1 MTSGNEHTVKA
12 FDTDITELRG
22 LIAEIGARSEKAIE
36 KAMHALQTH
45 DLELA
50 EEVVKGDKVIDELEQ
65 RIDRMVI
72 QTIALRAPM
81 ADDLRELVAAMK
93 ISGVVE
99 RIGDYAKNIAK
110 RVALVNPAHQVEPA
124 SLLPAMANAASKL
137 VDDAMEAFATRDPD
151 LAEDVVRSDKIV
163 DDFYSSIFR
172 ALITHMIENPM
183 HIGAST
189 HLMFIAKNLE
199 RIGDH
204 ATNVA
209 EMVYFAV
216 TGKTLEGREKGD
228 SPLDDPAPTM
238 DER

>member
-1 MTSGNEHTVKA
+1 MNNPTEHTVTA
-12 FDTDITELRG
+12 FDTDIKELRG
-22 LIAEIGARSEKAIE
+22 LIAEIGTRAEKSIE
-36 KAMHALQTH
+36 KAMQALGEH
-45 DLELA
+45 DLDLA
-50 EEVVKGDKVIDELEQ
+50 QQVIDGDRQIDELEQ
-65 RIDRMVI
+65 KIDRMVI

-110 RVALVNPAHQVEPA
+110 RVAQVDPAHSVEPA
-124 SLLPAMANAASKL
+124 SLLPSMARAAAKL

-151 LAEDVVRSDKIV
+151 LAEDVIRADKVV

-172 ALITHMIENPM
+172 SLITHMIENPK
-183 HIGAST
+183 HIGASA
-189 HLMFIAKNLE
+189 HLLFIAKNLE

-209 EMVYFAV
+209 EMVYYAV
-216 TGKTLEGREKGD
+216 TGKTAAERERGD
-228 SPLDDPAPTM
+228 NPLDP
-238 DER
+238 E